1 LSETGDDHFN
11 EEIDLNN
18 FKSADEDYN
27 LLDDRLI
34 DDEEI
39 PAVME

>member
-1 LSETGDDHFN
+1 LI
-11 EEIDLNN
+11 EENDRNHL
-18 FKSADEDYN
+18 KSAEEDYD

-39 PAVME
+39 PTLMEEPR